1 LFYGFTPLELLGA
14 VGATLAVT
22 GNQLQETTGS
32 NNNNNAVGSGS
43 SGLPATAPAAASINR
58 GVGGGGGGSQV
69 SAVAAVNF
77 NVATS
82 RASCVAATRQQ
93 QQ

>member
-1 LFYGFTPLELLGA
+1 MFYGFTPLELLGA

-22 GNQLQETTGS
+22 ANQLQETTGS
-32 NNNNNAVGSGS
+32 NNNAVGSGS
-43 SGLPATAPAAASINR
+43 SGLPATAPAAASINL
-58 GVGGGGGGSQV
+58 GVGGGGSRV